1 MKHLVCIY
9 ILLFALAMPHLNS
22 CQRANTR
29 QELERVDSLL
39 ECVPMDTNAITE
51 LLDKVGA
58 KPNELSHNDS
68 MYYVMLKHD
77 YLIKRFYRLNNDSM
91 MRQTVRHYDK
101 HGTAYDKMR
110 AHYILACMLYDDM
123 KFKESQKECFTATQ
137 YNDTTTLRSIK
148 LLGKCYM
155 LLGGI
160 SKKQSDYEIIRQSY
174 EKAAYYAKKIQDSC
188 TLSDCYGHLVDYY
201 RRENNYD
208 MVFKYAQKTYNLYMK
223 LGLEDDA
230 YEELLPMTE
239 VCLQK
244 KDYAKAD
251 FYLKEFERKKYY
263 PAKKSNNL
271 KDGCYGSYY
280 AYKGKYYLALGMV
293 DSALICYY
301 NELDFKNEISIP
313 YIYQELANAYSI
325 KNQTDSVNKYL
336 RLYIA
341 THEKADSLETSNN
354 LHDGFYIH
362 ENEMLKKQN
371 EMLVNDRWYYHF
383 TSPIS
388 IVILI
393 LTLCLLA
400 YLCIKNRKTISRM
413 INHFFFMLY
422 VFKQSL
428 AEQENSTLKY
438 LFGLKKTKIPTIDIE
453 KIKKDIACLIDEEKP
468 IKDQAIWN
476 GLYFY
481 MQANDWH
488 FLDFLESFSG
498 SINKRDIQLCILI
511 RLGYSPSDLAILLLI
526 SKQNVTKI
534 RAKLAGILFN
544 DDGKSS
550 KNFDNLIRNFQRKPS
565 KNNK

>member
-68 MYYVMLKHD
+68 RYYVMLKHD

-428 AEQENSTLKY
+428 AEQENGTLKY

-544 DDGKSS
+544 EDGKSS
-550 KNFDNLIRNFQRKPS
+550 KNFDNLIRNFQGKP
-565 KNNK
+565 

>member
-77 YLIKRFYRLNNDSM
+77 YLVKRFYRLNNDSM
-91 MRQTVRHYDK
+91 MRQAVRHYDK

-263 PAKKSNNL
+263 PAQKSNNL

-341 THEKADSLETSNN
+341 THEKADSLKTSNN

-413 INHFFFMLY
+413 TNHFFFMLY

-428 AEQENSTLKY
+428 AEQENGTLKY

-526 SKQNVTKI
+526 SKQNVTRI

-544 DDGKSS
+544 EDGKSS
-550 KNFDNLIRNFQRKPS
+550 KNFDNLIRNFQVKP
-565 KNNK
+565 

>member
-77 YLIKRFYRLNNDSM
+77 YLIKQFYRLNNDSM
-91 MRQTVRHYDK
+91 MRQAVRHYDK

-110 AHYILACMLYDDM
+110 AHYILACMLYDDI

-263 PAKKSNNL
+263 PAKKINNL

-280 AYKGKYYLALGMV
+280 AYKGNYYLALGMV

-341 THEKADSLETSNN
+341 THEKADSLKTSNN

-413 INHFFFMLY
+413 TNHFFFMLY

-428 AEQENSTLKY
+428 AEQENGTLKY

-544 DDGKSS
+544 EDGKSS
-550 KNFDNLIRNFQRKPS
+550 KNFDNLIRNFQGKP
-565 KNNK
+565 

>member
-91 MRQTVRHYDK
+91 MRQAVRHYDK

-137 YNDTTTLRSIK
+137 CNDTTTLRSIK

-160 SKKQSDYEIIRQSY
+160 SKKQPDNDIVRRSY
-174 EKAAYYAKKIQDSC
+174 EKAAYYAKETQDSC
-188 TLSDCYGHLVDYY
+188 TLGDCYGHLVDHF
-201 RRENNYD
+201 RWENNYD
-208 MVFKYAQKTYNLYMK
+208 MMYEYSRKAYDLYTK
-223 LGLEDDA
+223 LGLKKDA
-230 YEELLPMTE
+230 YDELLPMSE
-239 VCLQK
+239 VCLHRNEL
-244 KDYAKAD
+244 AKAN
-251 FYLKEFERKKYY
+251 EFLLEYEKNVICSPDAKYRY
-263 PAKKSNNL
+263 NQSEFGVYYSN
-271 KDGCYGSYY
+271 
-280 AYKGKYYLALGMV
+280 KGDYYLLKGMT
-293 DSALICYY
+293 DSAIICYH
-301 NELDFKNEISIP
+301 NELKYCSELVKAST
-313 YIYQELANAYSI
+313 YGELANAYSI

-336 RLYIA
+336 AKYIIA
-341 THEKADSLETSNN
+341 HSKADSLETSNN

-388 IVILI
+388 IVSIVILI

-413 INHFFFMLY
+413 TNHFFFMLY

-428 AEQENSTLKY
+428 AEQENGTLKY

-544 DDGKSS
+544 EDGKSS
-550 KNFDNLIRNFQRKPS
+550 KNFDNLIRNFQGKP
-565 KNNK
+565 

>member
-9 ILLFALAMPHLNS
+9 MLLFALAMPHLNS

-325 KNQTDSVNKYL
+325 KNQTDTVNKYL

-383 TSPIS
+383 SSPIS

-413 INHFFFMLY
+413 TNHFFFMLY

-428 AEQENSTLKY
+428 AEQENGTLKY

-526 SKQNVTKI
+526 SKQNVTRI

-544 DDGKSS
+544 EDGKSS
-550 KNFDNLIRNFQRKPS
+550 KNFDNPIRNFQGKP
-565 KNNK
+565 